1 MSKSPD
7 WESNKSTSTDEKTD
21 LGKSVIDKKYLKTP
35 EEDIQPKKPRTKN
48 PTEVGSRWVA
58 PILLGLT
65 ILISLLLK
73 LFNQN

>member
-1 MSKSPD
+1 MSKSSE
-7 WESNKSTSTDEKTD
+7 WETPKSIIAENKPD

-35 EEDIQPKKPRTKN
+35 PEDPTPKKPRTKN
-48 PTEVGSRWVA
+48 PTDVGSRWVA

-73 LFNQN
+73 LFNRN